1 MKTIGLIAGMS
12 WESSLEYYRII
23 NETANQKL
31 GSLHSAR
38 VLMYSF
44 DFEDI
49 QKLQHEQRWDEATK
63 LIIIA
68 ARKLEQ
74 AGADF
79 LVMCTNT
86 MHKVAPT
93 VEKSVNI
100 PLLHIADST
109 AEQIKA
115 DALKKVG
122 LLGTRFTM
130 EDDFYK
136 ERLTAKHAIEV
147 IIPNDADRKI
157 VHDIIYHELCIGET
171 KQTSKERL
179 KRIIEDL
186 VAEGAK
192 GIILGCTELS
202 LLIKQ
207 EDANVPIFDSTTIHA
222 TAAVEFALR
231 Q

>member
-231 Q
+231 K